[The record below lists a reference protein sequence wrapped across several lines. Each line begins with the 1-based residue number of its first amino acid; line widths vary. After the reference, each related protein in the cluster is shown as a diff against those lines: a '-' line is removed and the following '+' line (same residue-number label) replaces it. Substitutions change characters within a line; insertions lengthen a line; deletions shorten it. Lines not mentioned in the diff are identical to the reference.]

1 VRVNLAATVLDT
13 VLTFANSSIVKSAS
27 DQQSVRDALF
37 SWLNGQ
43 SFSEIHSTLASKG
56 VRIGRRFITIDDVV
70 ALCESGFGYD
80 SAAVVSALADLT
92 EEQHETLSAA
102 LGVIQKRIKYGLSS
116 VSAIAFFEAG
126 FADRVIAQQLGE
138 TFANV
143 ADRNFVRSVL
153 RSDPD
158 RTVELLDEYPSYF
171 RNLGFQ
177 MARVGP

>member
-1 VRVNLAATVLDT
+1 
-13 VLTFANSSIVKSAS
+13 
-27 DQQSVRDALF
+27 
-37 SWLNGQ
+37 
-43 SFSEIHSTLASKG
+43 
-56 VRIGRRFITIDDVV
+56 V